1 MQPTSNNPNSLETT
15 GDSKPAVPTFACIAY
30 VRKQDDGT
38 VAGRVVNL
46 AGIEATGNAER
57 DVLSK
62 LVREFKSQ
70 VSKLHAEGRS
80 IAWIDPLPPLLDGE
94 QRRSIPMHL

>member
-1 MQPTSNNPNSLETT
+1 MKPNSNASNSLETT
-15 GDSKPAVPTFACIAY
+15 GDSQPAVPTFACIAY

-38 VAGRVVNL
+38 IAGRVANL

-62 LVREFKSQ
+62 LLREFKSQ
-70 VSKLHAEGRS
+70 VSKMHAEGQS
-80 IAWIDPLPPLLDGE
+80 IAWVEPLPPPLEGE